1 MDKGRNRSGVGEIKV
16 RVGAVLLKPFDSDPV
31 QAKMHQNYNSI

>member
-1 MDKGRNRSGVGEIKV
+1 MDKGRKEGGGGKIKV

-31 QAKMHQNYNSI
+31 QGKMH